1 VFAAI
6 GRFSYRH
13 RRPIVALW
21 VVAFA
26 AGLVA
31 TLRLSPELKGGGFNN
46 AGAPAQRALTLMQ
59 QRLHTGTAGV
69 TVVFT
74 SPTLS
79 ARGRPFQSAEAAAI
93 ATFVPRSFPGLEA
106 VQTFASTHDPTLV
119 SKDGRASLAQL
130 VFDSPLDAVQAQIPH
145 IRAALHSDTLKAY
158 VTGDPAVFADL
169 ENLSAR
175 DLRTAETYALPLVLA
190 VLLLVFGSLTAA
202 ALPVVG
208 GGMAVSVTLGV
219 VYLLAQRVD
228 LSIFVLNTASML
240 GLAVGID
247 YSLFVVSRFREELAG
262 GHNVADAVEQTVA
275 HAGRAIAFS
284 GVAVVVGLLGLVGF
298 QYMSLRS
305 IGIGGAIVV
314 FFSVAAALTLLP
326 AVLGILGPRVDSLRV
341 LPMRNEGRFWQRW
354 SDWVMKRPW
363 LVLAFSIGVIA
374 LFTSPFAAIKVN
386 VPTATSLPTSQESRQ
401 GYDILQQRFDRGTLD
416 PVYAL
421 VTFAQPRDPFAQANL
436 AALYGYGQR
445 LAKLGGV
452 ASVSSVVNQAGLD
465 SAAQVEAFWRS
476 VRASAGASP
485 ATGGTSGAP
494 APPAGAAQAAA
505 PPAGRVA
512 AARRLTAATT
522 TGGTVLFTVVP
533 SADPQ
538 SPAARRLV
546 LAVRDLAVPPGMTAH
561 IAGLSAG
568 VQDFL
573 SAIYGRFPWVILYVF
588 VVTYVVLLVLLRSVV
603 LPLKAVVMNVLS
615 ILSSFGALVFVFQ
628 QGHFQSLLGFQ
639 STGSIDATLPV
650 LMFCTIFGVSM
661 DYEVFLLTRMREAWE
676 QTHDNRRAVGFG
688 LARTGRVITSAA
700 LIIVIVAGSFAL
712 TSVLITKAI
721 GVGLAV
727 AIALDATVVR
737 VLLVPATM
745 RILGWV
751 NWWRPAWLGRLLP
764 GGEE

>member
-1 VFAAI
+1 
-6 GRFSYRH
+6 
-13 RRPIVALW
+13 
-21 VVAFA
+21 
-26 AGLVA
+26 
-31 TLRLSPELKGGGFNN
+31 
-46 AGAPAQRALTLMQ
+46 
-59 QRLHTGTAGV
+59 
-69 TVVFT
+69 
-74 SPTLS
+74 
-79 ARGRPFQSAEAAAI
+79 
-93 ATFVPRSFPGLEA
+93 
-106 VQTFASTHDPTLV
+106 
-119 SKDGRASLAQL
+119 
-130 VFDSPLDAVQAQIPH
+130 
-145 IRAALHSDTLKAY
+145 
-158 VTGDPAVFADL
+158 
-169 ENLSAR
+169 
-175 DLRTAETYALPLVLA
+175 
-190 VLLLVFGSLTAA
+190 
-202 ALPVVG
+202 
-208 GGMAVSVTLGV
+208 
-219 VYLLAQRVD
+219 
-228 LSIFVLNTASML
+228 
-240 GLAVGID
+240 
-247 YSLFVVSRFREELAG
+247 
-262 GHNVADAVEQTVA
+262 
-275 HAGRAIAFS
+275 
-284 GVAVVVGLLGLVGF
+284 
-298 QYMSLRS
+298 
-305 IGIGGAIVV
+305 
-314 FFSVAAALTLLP
+314 
-326 AVLGILGPRVDSLRV
+326 
-341 LPMRNEGRFWQRW
+341 
-354 SDWVMKRPW
+354 VMKRPW
-363 LVLAFSIGVIA
+363 PVLAFSIAVIA
-374 LFTSPFAAIKVN
+374 LFTSPFEAIEVN

-421 VTFAQPRDPFAQANL
+421 ITFAQPRDPFAQADL

-452 ASVSSVVNQAGLD
+452 ASVSSIVNQTGLD

-476 VRASAGASP
+476 VRGPAGAAG
-485 ATGGTSGAP
+485 AT
-494 APPAGAAQAAA
+494 PAGAAQAGR
-505 PPAGRVA
+505 PSPARLA
-512 AARRLTAATT
+512 AAKRLTTATT

-546 LAVRDLAVPPGMTAH
+546 LAVRDLAAPPGMTAH

-573 SAIYGRFPWVILYVF
+573 SAIYGRFPWVILYIF

-628 QGHFQSLLGFQ
+628 QGHFQSLLGFT

-661 DYEVFLLTRMREAWE
+661 DYEVFLLTRMREAWA

-764 GGEE
+764 GGGE